1 MYRDSRECRLIAAV
15 KAHANEHY
23 NEDGWDV
30 VVEALNDNDIA
41 IEIGGARSEAAAIR
55 NVRAFCKIRKAYADD
70 IRAAG
75 Q

>member
-1 MYRDSRECRLIAAV
+1 LIAAV

-41 IEIGGARSEAAAIR
+41 IEIGGA
-55 NVRAFCKIRKAYADD
+55 
-70 IRAAG
+70 
-75 Q
+75 